1 MAVSTREQGDRYASA
16 VAALNAGDWKQAQHL
31 AMYLLREMPQHAG
44 VSFVAGVAA
53 MQLQQMPLAVAC
65 LQRAVQLNPA
75 RADYAAQ
82 FARSLAQSSRT
93 REAGRMAEM
102 ALSLSPTDALTLD
115 TLGVVFN
122 QANDYERA
130 AQMFKRVSELE
141 PGRASYRFNY
151 ATSLVFAGDV
161 EQAERE
167 LEACLAIDP
176 RYWKAYLTL
185 AQLRK
190 ATRGSNLVAR
200 IEAMLANA
208 GGNKEAEMFLHL
220 ALAKEQED
228 LAEYGQA
235 FASLVRGK
243 TARAPQKYEFSRDDA
258 LFDAIE
264 HGFGGAEPAESGC
277 PGSGPIFV
285 FGMPRS
291 GTTLVERILSS
302 HPQVETAGELQ
313 DFGVALK
320 RASGS
325 RTPELLDVDTMTR
338 AGKVDWRS
346 LGEAYLASTRQRAG
360 AALHFVDK
368 LPHNFLYA
376 GFIANALP
384 AARLICVRRDP
395 VDTCLSNFKQLF
407 SLDSPYYDYSFDL
420 LDTGRYYLRFDRL
433 MAYWKQRLPGR
444 ILEIQYE
451 DVVANQ
457 EASTRQLLDFC
468 GLEWDEACLRFE
480 ENASRVAT
488 ASAVQVRSPI
498 YRSAVQR
505 WRHYEAHLE
514 DLLQLLESGGV
525 HCERKT
531 GR

>member
-53 MQLQQMPLAVAC
+53 MQLQQMPLAAAC